1 MKLKLG
7 FGFLLV
13 VVSSIQFLYAASVDT
28 VEVMS
33 TAMNK
38 KIKAVVVT
46 PADYAKGK
54 DYPVVY
60 LLHGFGDSYRTW
72 VTYVPAIKED
82 ADVFHFIIVCPD
94 GGRSWYYDSPVE
106 PAYKY
111 ETFISQELVSWVD
124 QNYKTKKDR
133 SARGITGLSMGGH
146 GGMFLSFKHQDV
158 YGAAGSMSG
167 GVDIRPFPNNW
178 DLALRLGSYAQNPEI
193 WEKNSV
199 VNLLHVLTPNALA
212 LIIDCG
218 TEDFFFKV
226 NEQLHQKLLDRN
238 IPHDYITRPGAH
250 NWNYWSNAIHYQFL
264 FMHRY
269 FTRTNTK

>member
-1 MKLKLG
+1 
-7 FGFLLV
+7 
-13 VVSSIQFLYAASVDT
+13 
-28 VEVMS
+28 MS

-60 LLHGFGDSYRTW
+60 LLHGFGDTYRTW

-167 GVDIRPFPNNW
+167 GVTFAHFLTIGILHYGLAVMLKIR
-178 DLALRLGSYAQNPEI
+178 RSGKRIQ
-193 WEKNSV
+193 
-199 VNLLHVLTPNALA
+199 
-212 LIIDCG
+212 
-218 TEDFFFKV
+218 
-226 NEQLHQKLLDRN
+226 
-238 IPHDYITRPGAH
+238 
-250 NWNYWSNAIHYQFL
+250 
-264 FMHRY
+264 
-269 FTRTNTK
+269 